1 MEEENTTKIQ
11 DDLSIKTLEKEDADE
26 EGFAPVYKYQT
37 HTGQKLTEREDKF
50 IGYYII
56 TGNAVE
62 SADRAGYFK
71 TEKDP
76 KLRQSKLTVYSRK
89 LMSKAGI
96 RKEIAWRANMM
107 DKHRV
112 ADGQEVM
119 EYFTRVMRGEIK
131 DQFGLDAPLSERTK
145 AAQELAKRLIDNP
158 ITNDDVKAPSINI
171 KLIKGT

>member
-11 DDLSIKTLEKEDADE
+11 DNLSIKTLEKEDADE
-26 EGFAPVYKYQT
+26 EGYAPVYKYQT
-37 HTGQKLTEREDKF
+37 HDGQKLTEREDKF

-89 LMSKAGI
+89 LMNKKAI
-96 RKEIAWRANMM
+96 RQEIAWRANEAQS
-107 DKHRV
+107 HRI

-119 EYFTRVMRGEIK
+119 EYFTKVMRGEVK

-145 AAQELAKRLIDNP
+145 AAQELAKRLLDNP
-158 ITNDDVKAPSINI
+158 ISNDDVKAPSINI

>member
-1 MEEENTTKIQ
+1 MEDENNIKNE
-11 DDLSIKTLEKEDADE
+11 DNLSIKTLAKEDADE

-37 HTGQKLTEREDKF
+37 HDGQKLTEREDKF

-76 KLRQSKLTVYSRK
+76 KVRQSKLTVYSRK
-89 LMSKAGI
+89 LMNKVAI
-96 RKEIAWRANMM
+96 RKEIAWRANQMESR
-107 DKHRV
+107 RV

-131 DQFGLDAPLSERTK
+131 DQFGLDAPLSERTR
-145 AAQELAKRLIDNP
+145 AAQELAKRLLDNP
-158 ITNDDVKAPSINI
+158 VSNDDVKAPSINI

>member
-1 MEEENTTKIQ
+1 MEDENNIKNE
-11 DDLSIKTLEKEDADE
+11 DNLSVKTLAKEDADE
-26 EGFAPVYKYQT
+26 EGYAPVYKYQT
-37 HTGQKLTEREDKF
+37 HDGQKLTEREDKF

-76 KLRQSKLTVYSRK
+76 KVRQSKLQVYSKK
-89 LMSKAGI
+89 LMNKCSI
-96 RKEIAWRANMM
+96 RREIAWRANEAQS
-107 DKHRV
+107 HRI
-112 ADGQEVM
+112 ADGHEVM

-145 AAQELAKRLIDNP
+145 AAQELAKRLLDNP
-158 ITNDDVKAPSINI
+158 INTGETQAPSINI